1 MKTILISGGEGQ
13 FAKAITKFNKKYKIY
28 APSKKT
34 MDISNLKSIEKYI
47 KNKNIDYFIHAAAF
61 STPMSD
67 HKKKIKKSIMTNIIG
82 SANVAICCFQKI
94 LN

>member
-1 MKTILISGGEGQ
+1 MKVNSLKLSLKLI
-13 FAKAITKFNKKYKIY
+13 KNIKFMHLV
-28 APSKKT
+28 KT

-67 HKKKIKKSIMTNIIG
+67 HKKS
-82 SANVAICCFQKI
+82 
-94 LN
+94 